1 MRMEKAIYKM
11 QVKIKVPKEGLLENE
26 EWRDV
31 KRSDGKTYFY
41 DSREEAEKMLKM
53 CYGDALPSDKM
64 RVI

>member
-1 MRMEKAIYKM
+1 MEKVIYKM
-11 QVKIKVPKEGLLENE
+11 QVKIKVPKKGFPENE

-31 KRSDGKTYFY
+31 KTSDGKTYFY
-41 DSREEAEKMLKM
+41 DSREKAEKMLKM